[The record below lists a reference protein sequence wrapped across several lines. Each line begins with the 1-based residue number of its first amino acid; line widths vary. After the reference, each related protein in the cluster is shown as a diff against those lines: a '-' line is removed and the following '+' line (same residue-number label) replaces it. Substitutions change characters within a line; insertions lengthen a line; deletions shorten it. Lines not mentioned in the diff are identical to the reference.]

1 MKRLLALVFILT
13 ICLCLFSCG
22 EESDVPAGM
31 KLASNTEIVDYKL
44 FVPENWIVSESTRAA
59 TQAFASESD
68 RTNIIVNQW
77 NITDTTRSIEDWW
90 KNEYKPQVFE
100 AGAVKNPDIKKDSEG
115 KEGSNITLGGKAAV
129 KYEYVGMV
137 GDTYFKYD
145 VIGCIANGS
154 IYVIHITY
162 MEDGKPGE
170 EVSFSTVESRK
181 TEIEAMITNFRFE

>member
-1 MKRLLALVFILT
+1 MF
-13 ICLCLFSCG
+13 G
-22 EESDVPAGM
+22 
-31 KLASNTEIVDYKL
+31 
-44 FVPENWIVSESTRAA
+44 
-59 TQAFASESD
+59 
-68 RTNIIVNQW
+68 
-77 NITDTTRSIEDWW
+77 
-90 KNEYKPQVFE
+90 
-100 AGAVKNPDIKKDSEG
+100 AGAIKNPDIKKDSEG